1 MYVIEN
7 IIDRIP
13 LSLSLIL
20 IGLVCFLLSKVMI
33 LSINRLD
40 KKIKRLN
47 DVIYKYYGFKS

>member
-40 KKIKRLN
+40 KKIKKLN

>member
-1 MYVIEN
+1 MVEN

-20 IGLVCFLLSKVMI
+20 IGLLCFLLSKVMI

-40 KKIKRLN
+40 KKIKKLN
-47 DVIYKYYGFKS
+47 DVIYKYYGFRS